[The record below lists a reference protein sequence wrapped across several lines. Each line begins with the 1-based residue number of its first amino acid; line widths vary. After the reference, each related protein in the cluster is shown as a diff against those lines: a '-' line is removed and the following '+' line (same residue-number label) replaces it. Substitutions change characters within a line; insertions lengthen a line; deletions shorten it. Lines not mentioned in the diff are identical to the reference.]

1 MLNGE
6 NRDKKKQEV
15 IEMILFQNCVDRE
28 MHASD
33 ENSSNRLKEDFLFVF
48 ISLENLNFPRQLSD
62 LSIKDIQCTH
72 MCTNIPLSS
81 NITCNL
87 AKKIYGY

>member
-28 MHASD
+28 VHASD

-48 ISLENLNFPRQLSD
+48 ISLENLNFPRPVYLLRIFNVPICVQISRYHL
-62 LSIKDIQCTH
+62 I
-72 MCTNIPLSS
+72 
-81 NITCNL
+81 
-87 AKKIYGY
+87 